1 MAKKRVKKAVRKVS
15 KKSVKKKVV
24 KKSGVKKVTVKV
36 PLKSSSKKKSSD
48 LSLAKKHGENRVY
61 PDEDDEQG
69 ISPSKSSLQKRE
81 EMQTGNADEDL
92 DTREGRE
99 AQVEED
105 EVEPWE
111 AGFAEGASDEG
122 IHGKDALTGQPL
134 MDVENVVETEIDGKN
149 YRFASEKNAEK
160 FMERIKKGKTKR

>member
-1 MAKKRVKKAVRKVS
+1 MAKKAVKKALRK
-15 KKSVKKKVV
+15 KVKKAS
-24 KKSGVKKVTVKV
+24 KSI
-36 PLKSSSKKKSSD
+36 LKKKTAKRTGAKTSGKKKAVKD
-48 LSLAKKHGENRVY
+48 PLARKHGEGRVY

-69 ISPSKSSLQKRE
+69 ISPAKSSLQKRE
-81 EMQTGNADEDL
+81 AMSTGDADEDL

-111 AGFAEGASDEG
+111 AGFAEGASDES

-149 YRFASEKNAEK
+149 YRFASEKNALK
-160 FMERIKKGKTKR
+160 FMEKMKKKKN